1 MTVTATAPVQMRTR
15 TIIVPRLTIAERVAE
30 IEALAHR
37 IDATPHS
44 VRVTLRSVA
53 HGSLWGDALWAA
65 WMRAEA
71 AILVRDAT
79 DEDDGDYPGYADEAD
94 AAITDLIH
102 GTHCHMPT
110 TGGAA

>member
-1 MTVTATAPVQMRTR
+1 VTVTEALRTR
-15 TIIVPRLTIAERVAE
+15 TIVVPRLTIAKRVAE

-44 VRVTLRSVA
+44 VWVTLRSVA

-71 AILVRDAT
+71 AILIRDAT

-94 AAITDLIH
+94 AAITSLVH
-102 GTHCHMPT
+102 GTTYVPR
-110 TGGAA
+110 TGGTA

>member
-1 MTVTATAPVQMRTR
+1 MTITEAAPIRTR
-15 TIIVPRLTIAERVAE
+15 QIVVDRLPVAEREHEIELMARAKDVTLYQKRLT
-30 IEALAHR
+30 
-37 IDATPHS
+37 
-44 VRVTLRSVA
+44 LRAVA
-53 HGSLWGDALWAA
+53 HGSLTGDALWAA